1 MSLLALSSDHFVP
14 ENDIFGASTS
24 TLSSPPCGPCSVSET
39 FICLSDQGTPW
50 DRSDSLSFHGRRK
63 ALLWLSSLRSG
74 RGLREAHAF
83 QPAEKVRAKISAL
96 PSPTLLS
103 PPGADSVAFIPV
115 PSLSGSHP
123 RPSPDA
129 FVGTEARLRKSSS
142 DHMRPGK
149 GGSDESDP
157 LSGGQELEMAREP
170 DALLDQSDIA
180 ATCPCGCVSWHQQ
193 TVPLVL
199 SALDTKTRR
208 GG

>member
-1 MSLLALSSDHFVP
+1 M
-14 ENDIFGASTS
+14 
-24 TLSSPPCGPCSVSET
+24 
-39 FICLSDQGTPW
+39 
-50 DRSDSLSFHGRRK
+50 
-63 ALLWLSSLRSG
+63 LWLSSLRSG

-170 DALLDQSDIA
+170 DALLDQSDIP